1 MNVKNK
7 NKTKQKHWNTTE
19 LFILII
25 TVGMQSLSTLL
36 EKEEKPI
43 LFPAPD
49 EIFWCLF
56 PATDDL

>member
-1 MNVKNK
+1 MNVKTK
-7 NKTKQKHWNTTE
+7 NKTKQKQWNMTE
-19 LFILII
+19 IFILII
-25 TVGMQSLSTLL
+25 TVGMQLLSTLL

>member
-1 MNVKNK
+1 M
-7 NKTKQKHWNTTE
+7 TE
-19 LFILII
+19 IFILII